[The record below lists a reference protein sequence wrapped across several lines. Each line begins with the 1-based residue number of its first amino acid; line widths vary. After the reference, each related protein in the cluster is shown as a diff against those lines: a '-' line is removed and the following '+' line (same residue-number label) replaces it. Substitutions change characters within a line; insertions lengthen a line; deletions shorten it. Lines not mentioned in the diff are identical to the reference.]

1 MKQDENDPQRQDVLA
16 GGVRR
21 VLSPAVQAQRQELY
35 KGFGDTLALA
45 FELAVTPVIFG
56 LMGYG
61 LDRWL
66 GTLPILTV
74 VFVVLC
80 IVGLSVRLWYDY
92 DARMRV
98 HEANGPWA
106 RRVPPP
112 PAAPGTVIT
121 PGTVEAEVTASE
133 TAATQIPSTEAP
145 GTEAPGTEA
154 PGTQTAATDAST
166 AEPANLP
173 NVDRKQADR

>member
-1 MKQDENDPQRQDVLA
+1 MKLDEDDPQRQGVLA

-21 VLSPAVQAQRQELY
+21 VLSPAVLAQRQELY

-45 FELAVTPVIFG
+45 FELAATPVIFG

-66 GTLPILTV
+66 GTLPILTI

-112 PAAPGTVIT
+112 PAAPGTVIA
-121 PGTVEAEVTASE
+121 PGTVEPEVAASE
-133 TAATQIPSTEAP
+133 TPATRTA
-145 GTEAPGTEA
+145 GTETAGTET
-154 PGTQTAATDAST
+154 PGTDAS
-166 AEPANLP
+166 APEPANLP